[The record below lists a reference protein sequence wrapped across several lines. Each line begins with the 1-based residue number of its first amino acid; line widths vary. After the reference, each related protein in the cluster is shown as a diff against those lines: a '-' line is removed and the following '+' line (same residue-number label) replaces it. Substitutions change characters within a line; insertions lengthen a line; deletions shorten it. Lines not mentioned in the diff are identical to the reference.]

1 MLQEMKLEDALKK
14 FLQGKKV
21 LVMYD
26 ETREADKP
34 EFTVEP
40 LEEMLKRNR
49 FLVEVPA
56 VENPD
61 FKEAVHQMVT
71 PEKLL
76 PQEPVR
82 EEPEVAPMENN
93 KNLTRKPRGYAGF
106 LHIRCEHCGKT
117 KTFCA
122 KHQLSYYG
130 CKECGKKTDLKDL
143 KLAFINCECGG
154 TARYFTNET
163 AELIELNC
171 INCGMPVALKYN
183 AKKKLYETIRS

>member
-21 LVMYD
+21 LVAPARAMDPGKERYLF
-26 ETREADKP
+26 RS
-34 EFTVEP
+34 
-40 LEEMLKRNR
+40 LESILNEKR

-61 FKEAVHQMVT
+61 FKETVHQMAAS
-71 PEKLL
+71 EKLP

-82 EEPEVAPMENN
+82 EETEAAPMKTN
-93 KNLTRKPRGYAGF
+93 KNLTRESRGYTGF

-130 CKECGKKTDLKDL
+130 CKECGGKTDLKDL
-143 KLAFINCECGG
+143 KRAFINCECGG
-154 TARYFTNET
+154 MARYLTNET
-163 AELIELNC
+163 AELIELDC

>member
-21 LVMYD
+21 LVAPDRVM
-26 ETREADKP
+26 
-34 EFTVEP
+34 EP
-40 LEEMLKRNR
+40 GKERYLFRSLGAVLNGKR

-61 FKEAVHQMVT
+61 FKEAAHQMVT
-71 PEKLL
+71 PEKLP
-76 PQEPVR
+76 PQETIQ
-82 EEPEVAPMENN
+82 EEPEVAPMEIN
-93 KNLTRKPRGYAGF
+93 KNMTQELRGYAGF
-106 LHIRCEHCGKT
+106 LHIRYEHCGKT
-117 KTFCA
+117 KTFCT

-154 TARYFTNET
+154 MARYLTNET

>member
-1 MLQEMKLEDALKK
+1 MLQEIKLEDALKK

-49 FLVEVPA
+49 FLVEVPV

-61 FKEAVHQMVT
+61 FKAAVHQMVT
-71 PEKLL
+71 PEKLP

-93 KNLTRKPRGYAGF
+93 KNLTWKPRGYTGF

-143 KLAFINCECGG
+143 KQAFINCECGG

-171 INCGMPVALKYN
+171 INCGMLVALKYN

>member
-1 MLQEMKLEDALKK
+1 
-14 FLQGKKV
+14 
-21 LVMYD
+21 MYD

-49 FLVEVPA
+49 FLVEVPV

-61 FKEAVHQMVT
+61 FKAAVHQMVT

-93 KNLTRKPRGYAGF
+93 KNLTRKPSGYAGF
-106 LHIRCEHCGKT
+106 LHIRCEYCGKT

-143 KLAFINCECGG
+143 KQAFINCECGG
-154 TARYFTNET
+154 MARYFTNET

>member
-1 MLQEMKLEDALKK
+1 MKR
-14 FLQGKKV
+14 FLRGRKV

-26 ETREADKP
+26 EMLEADKP
-34 EFTVEP
+34 AFTVEP
-40 LEEMLKRNR
+40 LEEMLKRNH

-71 PEKLL
+71 PEKLP
-76 PQEPVR
+76 PQETIQG
-82 EEPEVAPMENN
+82 EPEVAPMEIN
-93 KNLTRKPRGYAGF
+93 KNMTQELSGYTGF

-117 KTFCA
+117 KTFCT

-130 CKECGKKTDLKDL
+130 CKECGGKTDLKDL
-143 KLAFINCECGG
+143 KRAFINCECGG
-154 TARYFTNET
+154 MARYLTNET

>member
-21 LVMYD
+21 LVMYN
-26 ETREADKP
+26 ETLVPEKTEYTVESIREA
-34 EFTVEP
+34 
-40 LEEMLKRNR
+40 LKGWR

-61 FKEAVHQMVT
+61 FKEVVHQMVT
-71 PEKLL
+71 PEKLP
-76 PQEPVR
+76 PQEPIR

-93 KNLTRKPRGYAGF
+93 KNLTLEPRGYTGF
-106 LHIRCEHCGKT
+106 LHICCEHCGKT
-117 KTFCA
+117 KTFCT

-143 KLAFINCECGG
+143 KGAFINCECGG
-154 TARYFTNET
+154 TARYLTNET

-183 AKKKLYETIRS
+183 AKKELYETIRS

>member
-14 FLQGKKV
+14 FLRGKKV

-26 ETREADKP
+26 ETLEADKP
-34 EFTVEP
+34 AFTVEP

-61 FKEAVHQMVT
+61 FKAAVRQMTT
-71 PEKLL
+71 PEKR
-76 PQEPVR
+76 PPEPIR
-82 EEPEVAPMENN
+82 EEPEVVPMEIN
-93 KNLTRKPRGYAGF
+93 KSLTLEPRGYTGF

-143 KLAFINCECGG
+143 KQAFTNCECGG
-154 TARYFTNET
+154 TSRYFTNET